1 MIKKKLSMALLAV
14 GMLSV
19 SVMSAGNDFI
29 ARAEEVDTADKS
41 FLEYVSADTNSEGKI
56 KYSHSPLYNEKL
68 MASGRQYNFSIGKV
82 NGYALLTEIRSEN
95 KIFYEVEELFYDKLS
110 PFEASEGL
118 PVYITFGVYLDYK
131 DNAFYNI
138 IDNSL
143 VTVDEIE
150 TLAYKGFGYCGAWEF
165 EERDETVSYASK
177 NISEY
182 SIQYDLPNYYG
193 APNGT
198 TCASI
203 AGTVLLGYYDR
214 FYEELIPNFQVY
226 TRLGTRIKYKS
237 LSDVILNLSNELYNL
252 MGGEREHIGTTYSE
266 FQDGMSTYIESKGH
280 TYITTSVFSWGEFD
294 FNKYKMAV
302 ESNKPVVLFLS
313 RFAIKNYIV
322 QDGTVDTIKNDFA
335 ETPHVVVGCGYEQY
349 QYFDSTGKEI
359 DNRIYLKVATGLT
372 DYLLSY
378 ININGLTSI
387 DRAISVE
394 IN

>member
-1 MIKKKLSMALLAV
+1 
-14 GMLSV
+14 
-19 SVMSAGNDFI
+19 
-29 ARAEEVDTADKS
+29 
-41 FLEYVSADTNSEGKI
+41 
-56 KYSHSPLYNEKL
+56 
-68 MASGRQYNFSIGKV
+68 
-82 NGYALLTEIRSEN
+82 
-95 KIFYEVEELFYDKLS
+95 
-110 PFEASEGL
+110 
-118 PVYITFGVYLDYK
+118 
-131 DNAFYNI
+131 
-138 IDNSL
+138 
-143 VTVDEIE
+143 
-150 TLAYKGFGYCGAWEF
+150 
-165 EERDETVSYASK
+165 
-177 NISEY
+177 
-182 SIQYDLPNYYG
+182 
-193 APNGT
+193 
-198 TCASI
+198 
-203 AGTVLLGYYDR
+203 
-214 FYEELIPNFQVY
+214 
-226 TRLGTRIKYKS
+226 
-237 LSDVILNLSNELYNL
+237 